1 MRSFFS
7 RTGHHPTSKPSDDD
21 GDGDGDNHQIGIN
34 VKLAVLK
41 RSDRNPLEGSVHSTI
56 VDDVVS

>member
-7 RTGHHPTSKPSDDD
+7 RTGHHPTSQPSDD
-21 GDGDGDNHQIGIN
+21 DGDGDNHQIGIN

-41 RSDRNPLEGSVHSTI
+41 RSDRNPLEGPVHSTI